1 MKSTTSFIGATIA
14 FIASWVLLICM
25 HFIEGTAEYILAV
38 IGYWGVIATGWVFL
52 ILGFIKYLKGR

>member
-1 MKSTTSFIGATIA
+1 MKSTTSFIYATIA

-25 HFIEGTAEYILAV
+25 PFIEGTAEYILAV